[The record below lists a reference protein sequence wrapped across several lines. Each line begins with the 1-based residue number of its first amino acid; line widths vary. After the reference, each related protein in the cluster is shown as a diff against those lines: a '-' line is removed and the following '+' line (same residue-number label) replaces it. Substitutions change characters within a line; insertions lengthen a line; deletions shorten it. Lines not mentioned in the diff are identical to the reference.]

1 MNKKIRQLL
10 QKINSEKILSK
21 KFYPVWF
28 FTNEKIGKSLPQ
40 LPDKENIKKI
50 FGIGGAGDF
59 AFTALSIFENLD
71 EINVCDIREVANI
84 TIDFKVTLFKEFAF
98 EEVLELFLNFKS
110 ANKKQIYERIK
121 EKISPTN
128 KNFFDF
134 IINNCKEN
142 NFLLCL
148 KKSGLWY
155 KDSFWQIKHRAAY
168 LPYLTSE
175 TEYQSL
181 KKKLKNINIYGG
193 DFYDNL
199 KLSQNIYYD
208 LIYTSNILD
217 SKFYCKQ
224 VDLYLKTVKDK
235 LNKNGIFLIVTQA
248 PKKMLNLIEE
258 YGFRLFCKELHRF
271 NALAS
276 LLGHYS
282 FSFLFFKK

>member
-28 FTNEKIGKSLPQ
+28 FTNEKIDKFLSRLPG
-40 LPDKENIKKI
+40 KENIKKI

-59 AFTALSIFENLD
+59 AFTALSVFENLD
-71 EINVCDIREVANI
+71 EINVCDIRKTANI
-84 TIDFKVTLFKEFAF
+84 TIDLKIALFEKLTF
-98 EEVLELFLNFKS
+98 EEILELFLDLKPV
-110 ANKKQIYERIK
+110 NKKQIYERVK
-121 EKISPTN
+121 EKISPAS
-128 KNFFDF
+128 KNLFDF

-155 KDSFWQIKHRAAY
+155 KDSFWQAKHRTTY
-168 LPYLTSE
+168 LPYLTSR

-181 KKKLKNINIYGG
+181 KKKLKNINIYDG

-224 VDLYLKTVKDK
+224 VDLYLKTIKEK
-235 LNKNGIFLIVTQA
+235 LNKNGILFITTQG

-282 FSFLFFKK
+282 FSFLSFKK